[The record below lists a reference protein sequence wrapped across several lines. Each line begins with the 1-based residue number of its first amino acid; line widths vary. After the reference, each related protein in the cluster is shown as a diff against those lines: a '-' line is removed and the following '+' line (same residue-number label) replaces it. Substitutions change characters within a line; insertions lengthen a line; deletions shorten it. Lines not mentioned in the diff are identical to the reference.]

1 MRGGVAGCHATEL
14 LPLVLTQRS
23 VLLFNDNSHR
33 VAASRKSLG
42 VHVVRRCETLAA
54 TATATATATAM
65 LTEAASSNIKITNKS
80 SAQRG
85 KTKAS
90 FVRREKLVK

>member
-1 MRGGVAGCHATEL
+1 MRVGVAGCHATEL

-54 TATATATATAM
+54 TATAM

>member
-1 MRGGVAGCHATEL
+1 MAGCHATEL
-14 LPLVLTQRS
+14 PLLLLTQRS
-23 VLLFNDNSHR
+23 VLLFNDNSQR
-33 VAASRKSLG
+33 VAASRKSLE
-42 VHVVRRCETLAA
+42 VHVERRCATLAA
-54 TATATATATAM
+54 TATATAT

-90 FVRREKLVK
+90 FIRREKLVK

>member
-54 TATATATATAM
+54 TATATAM